1 MKLNRR
7 NLLLGTA
14 ATTLSTSV
22 LAKSSEEIQ
31 PKIKWTCI
39 ASWPKDLN
47 ILLGGMIKIAERVSA
62 MTDGAFQIDIV
73 EDGEINPQI
82 SLLDAVS
89 QGKAQCGHSASDY
102 FSDRNVALN
111 FFTSVPFGLTANEQ
125 LSWLIHGGGWKLAQ
139 EMYDPYGI
147 VYFPAGNTGP
157 QMGGWFKK
165 EILSSEDLQGL
176 KMRVVGLSAEVMKK
190 MGVIPT
196 SVPYL
201 QIAAALKDG
210 RLDAAEFVG
219 PADDLTL
226 GLDQA
231 APYYYAPGWWQI
243 GDQLDFYVNR
253 EAFAAL
259 PSAYQE
265 ILASAAMEANVSV
278 LAEYDSKNAIALE
291 KIRDAGKVKLKEF
304 PAEMLTTAYKLMQE
318 IHAEHADSSADYKKV
333 YESWSVFH
341 RRSEFWRIY
350 IGKTMMNFQR

>member
-14 ATTLSTSV
+14 ATTLSGAV
-22 LAKSSEEIQ
+22 LAENNTNM

-62 MTDGAFQIDIV
+62 MTNGAFQIDIV
-73 EDGEINPQI
+73 EDGKINPQL

-89 QGKAQCGHSASDY
+89 QGTAQCGHSASDY
-102 FSDRNVALN
+102 FSDRNAALN

-125 LSWLIHGGGWKLAQ
+125 LSWLIHGGGWQLAQ
-139 EMYDPYGI
+139 EMYDPYDI

-165 EILSSEDLQGL
+165 EILSSNDLRGL
-176 KMRVVGLSAEVMKK
+176 KMRVVGLTAEVMEK

-196 SVPYL
+196 VVPYL

-253 EAFAAL
+253 KAFADL
-259 PSAYQE
+259 PKTYQE
-265 ILASAAMEANVSV
+265 ILASAAMEANISV
-278 LAEYDSKNAIALE
+278 LAEYDSKNAVALA

-304 PAEMLTTAYKLMQE
+304 PTEMLTTAYKLMQE
-318 IHAEHADSSADYKKV
+318 IHAEHANKSADYKKV
-333 YESWSVFH
+333 YTSWSEF
-341 RRSEFWRIY
+341 RSRSEFWRIY
-350 IGKTMMNFQR
+350 ISKTMMNFKH